1 MWNLQLF
8 KLWQLNPG
16 FQKQPERQADPT
28 AGGPSHSPR
37 PPSPHCCIQET
48 QAQGRQVTLP
58 RVSLTRDTSGQPGDT
73 QNLARPDPASAPTLA
88 LVPTVKGTLW
98 EQKATHCVTLRQR
111 GRGQRLRTP
120 GLVTTAPHA
129 THSLGQ
135 REALG
140 WGWGGTLEFPGR
152 TLSFRKPWSHRAPA
166 GQRS

>member
-1 MWNLQLF
+1 M
-8 KLWQLNPG
+8 
-16 FQKQPERQADPT
+16 
-28 AGGPSHSPR
+28 
-37 PPSPHCCIQET
+37 
-48 QAQGRQVTLP
+48 TLP
-58 RVSLTRDTSGQPGDT
+58 RVPLTGDTSGQPGDT
-73 QNLARPDPASAPTLA
+73 QNLACPGPASAPTLA

-140 WGWGGTLEFPGR
+140 WGWGDTLEFPGQ
-152 TLSFRKPWSHRAPA
+152 TLSFREPWSHHAPA
-166 GQRS
+166 GQRSRGQRPSPVPNSKVSGPGAAPNKPAPPCCYLRNGRVSYPSESRSR